1 MRARVGLSFVVLV
14 ATTVVGCGRASSNAT
29 ETTSAPASTSSSVA
43 ARDASAPSASNE
55 PYNVLFITID
65 SLRADMPWA
74 GYPRAIAPN
83 LTALAAKST
92 VYTSAYSISSFTSK
106 SVAGMLSGRF
116 PSELARTGVFFT
128 RYEKSNTFMC
138 ETLEAAHI
146 PCVAAQAH
154 KYLEPGYAGLD
165 QGFTAWKLVDGL
177 TFDYN
182 KDPYVTSQKM
192 TPLAISL
199 LQDPA
204 IAAAAVTGA
213 PAGTSSHP
221 FFAWFHYMDP
231 HDEYQSHE
239 ESPHWGTRAR
249 DLYDE
254 EVFYTDLWI
263 GKLLDFVNAQPW
275 SKRTVI
281 VVSADHGEGFGE
293 HGRFRHAHE
302 LYEELVHVPLMV
314 HLPDQ
319 TTATARTIDVP
330 RSQIDLVPTF
340 FDLLGAAPTPDL
352 DGVSLKD
359 EWLGGA
365 PAPARDVITDLP
377 QDEFNQRR
385 RSFLHDGW
393 KIIAHR
399 NDEGFELFHIAEDP
413 HELHDVYFTDKDD
426 ARRMVKL
433 YKEASSHIADVPP
446 TGGIPTHDD

>member
-1 MRARVGLSFVVLV
+1 MRSRLGLSLAVL
-14 ATTVVGCGRASSNAT
+14 AAFAGCSRANAT
-29 ETTSAPASTSSSVA
+29 SAETTSALAPSTTASAAASAAPIAST
-43 ARDASAPSASNE
+43 

-74 GYPRAIAPN
+74 GYSRAIAPN

-128 RYEKSNTFMC
+128 RYDESNTFMC
-138 ETLEAAHI
+138 ETLAAAHV
-146 PCVAAQAH
+146 PCVAAEAH
-154 KYLEPGYAGLD
+154 KYLAPGYAGLD
-165 QGFTAWKLVDGL
+165 QGFFAWKLVDGL
-177 TFDYN
+177 TFDYQR
-182 KDPYVTSQKM
+182 DPYVTSQKL

-199 LQDPA
+199 LSDP
-204 IAAAAVTGA
+204 AVTGA
-213 PAGTSSHP
+213 ATTAPPTREGSHP

-231 HDEYQSHE
+231 HDDYQSHE
-239 ESPHWGTRAR
+239 ESPHWGTRPR

-275 SKRTVI
+275 AKHTVI
-281 VVSADHGEGFGE
+281 VVSADHGEFFGE
-293 HGRFRHAHE
+293 HGRFKHARE
-302 LYEELVHVPLMV
+302 LYEELVHVPLII

-319 TTATARTIDVP
+319 TAANARTIDVP

-340 FDLLGAAPTPDL
+340 FDVLGTDPTPNL

-359 EWLGGA
+359 EWLGGT
-365 PAPARDVITDLP
+365 PAPARDIVTDLP

-385 RSFLHDGW
+385 RSFLHEGW

-399 NDEGFELFHIAEDP
+399 DDYGFELFHVSEDP
-413 HELHDVYFTDKDD
+413 HELHDLFMTDKEN
-426 ARRMVKL
+426 AHRMLKL
-433 YKEASSHIADVPP
+433 YKEASAKIADVPP
-446 TGGIPTHDD
+446 TGGVPTHDD

>member
-1 MRARVGLSFVVLV
+1 MRSFLRLSFL
-14 ATTVVGCGRASSNAT
+14 AAAAVVGCTRANAT
-29 ETTSAPASTSSSVA
+29 SETTSGPI
-43 ARDASAPSASNE
+43 ARTADAGALDASAAAAKSA
-55 PYNVLFITID
+55 PYNVIFITID

-92 VYTSAYSISSFTSK
+92 VYASAYAISSFTSK
-106 SVAGMLSGRF
+106 SVAGMLSGKF

-128 RYEKSNTFMC
+128 RYEKSDTFMC
-138 ETLEAAHI
+138 ETLETEHI
-146 PCVAAQAH
+146 PCVAGEAH
-154 KYLEPGYAGLD
+154 KYLAPGYAGLD
-165 QGFTAWKLVDGL
+165 QGFADWKIVDGL

-182 KDPYVTSQKM
+182 KDPYVTSQKL
-192 TPLAISL
+192 TPLAVSL
-199 LQDPA
+199 LEEPA
-204 IAAAAVTGA
+204 IAAAPSIDT
-213 PAGTSSHP
+213 SHP

-239 ESPHWGTRAR
+239 ESPHWGTRPR

-275 SKRTVI
+275 SKRTIV

-302 LYEELVHVPLMV
+302 LYEELVHVPLLV

-319 TTATARTIDVP
+319 TAANARTIDVP

-340 FDLLGAAPTPDL
+340 FDVMHANPTPGL

-385 RSFLHDGW
+385 RTLLHDGW

-399 NDEGFELFHIAEDP
+399 DDEGFELFHLAEDP

-426 ARRMVKL
+426 AKRMVKL
-433 YKEASSHIADVPP
+433 YKEASAKITDVPP

>member
-1 MRARVGLSFVVLV
+1 MKVRVGLSFAVMTAV
-14 ATTVVGCGRASSNAT
+14 AACGRSSSTTT
-29 ETTSAPASTSSSVA
+29 ETTSAPATTSGTA
-43 ARDASAPSASNE
+43 AIDASAAAIDAKQ

-138 ETLEAAHI
+138 ETLETAHV
-146 PCVAAQAH
+146 PCVAVQAH

-165 QGFTAWKLVDGL
+165 QGFYAWKLVDGL

-204 IAAAAVTGA
+204 VGGAAVTGA
-213 PAGTSSHP
+213 TDAGSSHP

-239 ESPHWGTRAR
+239 ESPHWGTRPR

-275 SKRTVI
+275 SKRTLI

-293 HGRFRHAHE
+293 HGRFKHAHE
-302 LYEELVHVPLMV
+302 LYEELVHVPLIV

-319 TTATARTIDVP
+319 TTASARTIDVP

-340 FDLLGAAPTPDL
+340 FDLLGTDPTPDL

-359 EWLGGA
+359 EWLGGP

-377 QDEFNQRR
+377 RDEFNQRR

-399 NDEGFELFHIAEDP
+399 DDEGFELFHLAEDP

-426 ARRMVKL
+426 ARRMVRL
-433 YKEASSHIADVPP
+433 YKEASAKLADVPP
-446 TGGIPTHDD
+446 TGGIPTHDE